1 MSYVEAEGEVTVVEG
16 LVAILLVGME
26 GAGVESVKEAA
37 ANSLGAIPF
46 LHMIRSADAI
56 EASSPSKVGPGRPLG
71 QGRQGEEVKIG
82 EELNAFLREVFD
94 GEEREGD
101 GTESCSSS
109 ESQTSSKLG
118 EAVCQRCCSSLRS
131 NVREILVTLIFN
143 KGLFQGYQ
151 QRSAPRG
158 LCSSEEA
165 GAWLF
170 V

>member
-1 MSYVEAEGEVTVVEG
+1 MEVEEIGFP
-16 LVAILLVGME
+16 L
-26 GAGVESVKEAA
+26 
-37 ANSLGAIPF
+37 F

-56 EASSPSKVGPGRPLG
+56 EASKPSKIGPGRSLG

-82 EELNAFLREVFD
+82 EESIAFLQEIFR

-101 GTESCSSS
+101 TVEGQLAGTESCSSS

-118 EAVCQRCCSSLRS
+118 EAVRQRCCSSLIR
-131 NVREILVTLIFN
+131 NVREILITLIFN
-143 KGLFQGYQ
+143 KGFFQGYQ

-158 LCSSEEA
+158 VCPSEEA
-165 GAWLF
+165 GAWFF